1 MKAKRPN
8 KIVVPSVVVPVRFL
22 KKSGGCKNLEFQYD
36 GGVVANGYLVSYHC
50 CRHKVP
56 TQVTM
61 L

>member
-36 GGVVANGYLVSYHC
+36 GGVVANASNGYLVTNRVVS
-50 CRHKVP
+50 
-56 TQVTM
+56 
-61 L
+61 